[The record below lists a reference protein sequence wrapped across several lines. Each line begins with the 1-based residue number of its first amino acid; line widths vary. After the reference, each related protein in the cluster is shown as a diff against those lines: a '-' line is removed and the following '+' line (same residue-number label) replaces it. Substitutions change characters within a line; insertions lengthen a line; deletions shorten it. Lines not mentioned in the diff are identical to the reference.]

1 MHPVCQETPKSHQLL
16 ISLLNQTTVSI
27 VSGVTSFQ
35 HLRLISQIVCSY
47 ANCKLDLQFQDF
59 EINSR
64 VSVSFITRL
73 LSENQAGIMICD
85 IV

>member
-16 ISLLNQTTVSI
+16 ISLLNQISVSI
-27 VSGVTSFQ
+27 VRGVTSFQ

-47 ANCKLDLQFQDF
+47 ANCKLDHQFQDF

>member
-16 ISLLNQTTVSI
+16 ISLLNQITVSI
-27 VSGVTSFQ
+27 VRGVTSFQ
-35 HLRLISQIVCSY
+35 HLRLISQIVCSH
-47 ANCKLDLQFQDF
+47 ANCKLDHQFQDF